1 VSVSQLKPVR
11 LFEVSPEFQLQPDSG
26 LKVELGRIF
35 QSVSGVIRD
44 PVLYGFMVLLAIT
57 IPPGVNVYNFYYC
70 NL

>member
-11 LFEVSPEFQLQPDSG
+11 LFEASPEFQLQPDSG

-57 IPPGVNVYNFYYC
+57 IPPGANVIR
-70 NL
+70 L